1 MGFLL
6 CERRGSD
13 CKRPSV
19 SWTKQK
25 KDRAH
30 PVFAGLTQT
39 FCTIAERLYPLDLGH
54 KSPYSLC
61 PAVYQL
67 RNANE

>member
-6 CERRGSD
+6 CERRGSG
-13 CKRPSV
+13 CQRPSV

-30 PVFAGLTQT
+30 PVFAGFNPDLLHHSRAPLSIQ
-39 FCTIAERLYPLDLGH
+39 FVPSSISVMER
-54 KSPYSLC
+54 K
-61 PAVYQL
+61 
-67 RNANE
+67 